1 MTAYI
6 PQALMTL
13 AINCLGADRHEWG
26 LAMRG
31 EFDLAQEDGR
41 GLSFAAGCLAG
52 ALRQIPTHKEGR
64 FTLAS
69 YAVAIGIIV
78 PMAALFISSTLLGSA
93 FVLND
98 GNSATAPAL
107 ALLVVLLTGGHL
119 LMGWVILERDWTRI
133 FLFGRINAAA
143 TITLFMITG
152 VIFLDETVMI
162 LPIVSLMIELTAALI
177 LPRWHGQFSDINRST
192 IAINL

>member
-1 MTAYI
+1 
-6 PQALMTL
+6 MTL

-26 LAMRG
+26 LAMKG

-41 GLSFAAGCLAG
+41 GFCFAASCLAG
-52 ALRQIPTHKEGR
+52 ALRQMPTHKEGR

-69 YAVAIGIIV
+69 YAVAIGMIV
-78 PMAALFISSTLLGSA
+78 PMAALFVSSTLLGSA
-93 FVLND
+93 FLLND
-98 GNSATAPAL
+98 GNRATAPAL

-143 TITLFMITG
+143 TTTLFMITG

-162 LPIVSLMIELTAALI
+162 LPIASLIFELTAALA
-177 LPRWHGQFSDINRST
+177 LSQWYGQSSDSNRST
-192 IAINL
+192 IAIGL